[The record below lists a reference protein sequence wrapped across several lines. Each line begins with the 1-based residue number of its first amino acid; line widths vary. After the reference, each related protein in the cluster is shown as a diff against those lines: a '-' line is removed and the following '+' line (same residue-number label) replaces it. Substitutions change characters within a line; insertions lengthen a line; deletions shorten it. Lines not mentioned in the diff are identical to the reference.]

1 MIQLYY
7 RDISKYKSPTEEQE
21 QQLALLTKQGDEQAR
36 QTLIESHLL
45 LVTKIARQY
54 RRPNTELLDLIQEG
68 NIGLIDAVD
77 KFSLEMG
84 VRFST
89 FAVWQ
94 IRKAIQNFLDMEHD
108 LVSIDAPI
116 LEEDGLMLNLSD
128 TIVDEESILGS
139 PTCAP
144 IDTTIEE
151 QEAIEQIYQHEH
163 KLTLLQQK
171 VITMLYGM
179 DGQRPKSINEVAKVL
194 GISRQRTQRIVDNA
208 MRRLK

>member
-21 QQLALLTKQGDEQAR
+21 QQLVLLTKQGDEQAR

-68 NIGLIDAVD
+68 NIGLIEAVD

-94 IRKAIQNFLDMEHD
+94 IRKAIQNFLGMEHD

-151 QEAIEQIYQHEH
+151 QEAIEQIYLHEH

-179 DGQRPKSINEVAKVL
+179 DGQRPKTINEVAKVL

>member
-21 QQLALLTKQGDEQAR
+21 LVLLTKQGDEQAR

-89 FAVWQ
+89 FAVWK
-94 IRKAIQNFLDMEHD
+94 IRKAIQNFLGMEHD

-139 PTCAP
+139 PICSP

>member
-21 QQLALLTKQGDEQAR
+21 QQLVLLTKQGDEQAR

-45 LVTKIARQY
+45 LVIKIARQY

-94 IRKAIQNFLDMEHD
+94 IRKAIQNFLGMEHD

>member
-21 QQLALLTKQGDEQAR
+21 QELVLLTKQGDEQAR

-94 IRKAIQNFLDMEHD
+94 IRKAIQNFLGMEHD

-179 DGQRPKSINEVAKVL
+179 DGQRPKSIKEVAKVL